1 MPTSYAVTT
10 SSLGSTSHAVNSAG
24 AAELLVVAAVV
35 VAVGVGD
42 EVRAVVEPSAPPQ
55 PAVSRAAAAVAAN
68 FLANTSGA
76 LWAVEK
82 RAHSTRG
89 CPPVRGNVRLACR
102 PPDSFPE
109 PVARARRAT
118 HTSAADV
125 RSATSA
131 STAPATAAASGL
143 SDSCTKRDEVTR
155 VPEYSK
161 IPWSIATRIDSS

>member
-1 MPTSYAVTT
+1 MTTGSCGRQYTLGAWFMPTSYAVTT
-10 SSLGSTSHAVNSAG
+10 RSLGSTSHAVNSAG

-82 RAHSTRG
+82 RAHS
-89 CPPVRGNVRLACR
+89 
-102 PPDSFPE
+102 
-109 PVARARRAT
+109 
-118 HTSAADV
+118 
-125 RSATSA
+125 
-131 STAPATAAASGL
+131 
-143 SDSCTKRDEVTR
+143 
-155 VPEYSK
+155 
-161 IPWSIATRIDSS
+161 